1 VIVAFSG
8 EAMKSPISMI
18 AAAAFGLAFAS
29 TPQAQEPLA
38 KASGCLA
45 CHNVEGAKKM
55 GPSFKD
61 TAAKYKGKAD
71 AEAALVAKV
80 SEGKGHPKVKSSAED
95 TKALVKW
102 ILSM

>member
-1 VIVAFSG
+1 MKRIALIVG
-8 EAMKSPISMI
+8 
-18 AAAAFGLAFAS
+18 AALGLAVAG
-29 TPQAQEPLA
+29 TTQAQEPLA

-61 TAAKYKGKAD
+61 TATKYKGKAD
-71 AEAALVAKV
+71 TEATLVAKL
-80 SEGKGHPKVKSSAED
+80 SEGKGHPKVKSSPED

-102 ILSM
+102 VLSM

>member
-1 VIVAFSG
+1 
-8 EAMKSPISMI
+8 MKRI
-18 AAAAFGLAFAS
+18 AWIIAAAFGLAVTGTA
-29 TPQAQEPLA
+29 QAQEELA

-71 AEAALVAKV
+71 TEATLVAKL
-80 SEGKGHPKVKSSAED
+80 SEGKGHTKVKSSPED

-102 ILSM
+102 VLSM